1 MYETSS
7 QAVAAVRKLIRGVQ
21 NATQISEN
29 DLIRIH
35 VILIGHESP
44 IQIIEEALQGLKR
57 QHDQDLRLARSIDEH
72 AETVFKR
79 QMVSVWLERRRGPIW
94 MSTISSREVH
104 GSELSRAQT
113 LLAQE
118 LKISTSDVEPKRGY
132 RWKIEPSC
140 LQY

>member
-44 IQIIEEALQGLKR
+44 IQIIEEALQGLK
-57 QHDQDLRLARSIDEH
+57 
-72 AETVFKR
+72 
-79 QMVSVWLERRRGPIW
+79 
-94 MSTISSREVH
+94 
-104 GSELSRAQT
+104 
-113 LLAQE
+113 
-118 LKISTSDVEPKRGY
+118 
-132 RWKIEPSC
+132 
-140 LQY
+140 